1 MRDIAIQLLVFDGR
15 LFQQEKSNVSGF
27 HGIVGAPVGHHK
39 SDRNRL
45 RLDPIGRNVL
55 DEGGPI
61 LHVTILSVI
70 SIIQSS

>member
-61 LHVTILSVI
+61 LHVTILSV
-70 SIIQSS
+70 QSS